1 MEPKY
6 IYTYIHCYKNLFS
19 SQLNS
24 DEFLNVDLILEE
36 IMHTL
41 ILGPLTVHLREALRK
56 HLNNISE
63 ESTTTAK

>member
-1 MEPKY
+1 MYLYHKFK
-6 IYTYIHCYKNLFS
+6 IYCL
-19 SQLNS
+19 QLNS

-56 HLNNISE
+56 HLNNITE
-63 ESTTTAK
+63 ESTTTTTAQ

>member
-1 MEPKY
+1 MPMN
-6 IYTYIHCYKNLFS
+6 ILFLTINS
-19 SQLNS
+19 FLLQLNS

-63 ESTTTAK
+63 ESTTTAQ